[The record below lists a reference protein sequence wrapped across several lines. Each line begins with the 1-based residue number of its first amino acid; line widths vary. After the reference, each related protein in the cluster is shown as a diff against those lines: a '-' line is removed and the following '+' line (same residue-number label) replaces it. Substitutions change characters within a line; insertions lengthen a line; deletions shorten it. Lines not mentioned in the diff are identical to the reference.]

1 MTSGFASLLW
11 MMEGT
16 SESNHGEHRLKGR
29 GKIKPEGQD
38 KIQLSREQHSIT
50 VVIHISEAY

>member
-1 MTSGFASLLW
+1 MTSGFASLSW

-16 SESNHGEHRLKGR
+16 SESNHGEHGLKER

-38 KIQLSREQHSIT
+38 KIQLSREQHSMT